1 MNIRMKRDFSY
12 PVPGNKGIR
21 RTLPAGWVGEVEDEV
36 GAAAVE
42 AGAGIDTDEEA
53 GEPEKAEKPKP
64 KPTPK
69 P

>member
-12 PVPGNKGIR
+12 PVPGDKGIR

-53 GEPEKAEKPKP
+53 GEPKKAEKPKP
-64 KPTPK
+64 APK
-69 P
+69 A